1 MKHGRWPVLLV
12 TFLFVV
18 GPLSLAQ
25 IENIVIPA
33 GTPEDQALQ
42 AITKEPDD
50 QKKLAMYE
58 DFLKQFSSNP
68 AAVAYGNWQ
77 ISQAYQ
83 GTGNL
88 QKALDYGD
96 KALASAPHSLDI
108 LVSQA
113 SIAQQLKNNSKLLDY
128 AVRGGEVYN
137 SIGKAAK
144 PEGLSAEDF
153 ASQTQSQKDGA
164 KTSYEFL
171 EAAGFNVIVDETNAK
186 ARMNDIDRFTPA
198 FPNSRFDEPIASYA
212 MMSLSELKDTTR
224 VVAYGEKALAANP
237 NNLPALLLLAGSYVE
252 DPKPGSLAKAVTYA
266 QRAVV
271 AAKADAPDADRSR
284 KLSGGV
290 AHSTLGYAYMKQEK
304 TVAAVPELKSAS
316 ALLKGVDDQQY
327 AVALYRLGYAYAKL
341 SHNTEAREALVEAAK
356 IPGPVQPLSQD
367 LLAKVNA
374 ARAKGK

>member
-12 TFLFVV
+12 TFLLAVA
-18 GPLSLAQ
+18 PLSLTQ
-25 IENIVIPA
+25 IENILIPA
-33 GTPEDQALQ
+33 GTPEDQARQ

-50 QKKLAMYE
+50 KKKLAMYE

-77 ISQAYQ
+77 LAQAYQ
-83 GTGNL
+83 GAGDL

-113 SIAQQLKNNSKLLDY
+113 SIAQQLKNNAKLLDY

-137 SIGKAAK
+137 SIGKAPKA
-144 PEGLSAEDF
+144 EGISDQDF
-153 ASQTQSQKDGA
+153 ATHVQEQKDGA
-164 KTSYEFL
+164 KSSYEFL
-171 EAAGFNVIVDETNAK
+171 EAAAFNVIVDETNAK

-198 FPNSRFDEPIASYA
+198 FPNSRFDEPVASYA

-237 NNLPALLLLAGSYVE
+237 NNLPALLLLAGTYVE

-284 KLSGGV
+284 KLSAGV

-304 TVAAVPELKSAS
+304 TAAAVPELKSAS

>member
-1 MKHGRWPVLLV
+1 MKHVRWPVLLV
-12 TFLFVV
+12 TFLLAVA
-18 GPLSLAQ
+18 PLSLTQ

-42 AITKEPDD
+42 AITKEPDG

-58 DFLKQFSSNP
+58 DFLKQFASNP

-77 ISQAYQ
+77 LAQAYQ
-83 GTGNL
+83 GAGDL
-88 QKALDYGD
+88 QKAFDYGD

-113 SIAQQLKNNSKLLDY
+113 SVAQQLKNNAKLLDY

-137 SIGKAAK
+137 SIGKAPK
-144 PEGLSAEDF
+144 PEGISDQDF
-153 ASQTQSQKDGA
+153 ATHVQEQKDGA
-164 KTSYEFL
+164 KSSYEFL
-171 EAAGFNVIVDETNAK
+171 EAAAFNVIVGETNAK
-186 ARMNDIDRFTPA
+186 ARLNDIDRFTPA
-198 FPNSRFDEPIASYA
+198 FPNSRFDEPVASYA

-224 VVAYGEKALAANP
+224 VVTYGEKALAANP
-237 NNLPALLLLAGSYVE
+237 NNLPALLLLAGTYVE
-252 DPKPGSLAKAVTYA
+252 DPKPGGVAKAVTYA
-266 QRAVV
+266 QRAVA
-271 AAKADAPDADRSR
+271 AAKADAPDADRTR
-284 KLSGGV
+284 KLSAGV

-304 TVAAVPELKSAS
+304 TVVAITELKSAT

-341 SHNTEAREALVEAAK
+341 SHNSEAREVLLEATK

>member
-12 TFLFVV
+12 TFLLAVA
-18 GPLSLAQ
+18 PLSLTQ

-77 ISQAYQ
+77 LAQAYQ
-83 GTGNL
+83 GAGDL

-113 SIAQQLKNNSKLLDY
+113 SIAQQLKNSAKLLDY

-137 SIGKAAK
+137 SIGKAPKA
-144 PEGLSAEDF
+144 EGISDQDF
-153 ASQTQSQKDGA
+153 ATHLQEQKDGA
-164 KTSYEFL
+164 KSSYEFL
-171 EAAGFNVIVDETNAK
+171 EAAAFNVIVDETNAK

-198 FPNSRFDEPIASYA
+198 FPNSRFDEP
-212 MMSLSELKDTTR
+212 
-224 VVAYGEKALAANP
+224 VA
-237 NNLPALLLLAGSYVE
+237 
-252 DPKPGSLAKAVTYA
+252 
-266 QRAVV
+266 
-271 AAKADAPDADRSR
+271 
-284 KLSGGV
+284 
-290 AHSTLGYAYMKQEK
+290 
-304 TVAAVPELKSAS
+304 
-316 ALLKGVDDQQY
+316 
-327 AVALYRLGYAYAKL
+327 
-341 SHNTEAREALVEAAK
+341 
-356 IPGPVQPLSQD
+356 
-367 LLAKVNA
+367 
-374 ARAKGK
+374 